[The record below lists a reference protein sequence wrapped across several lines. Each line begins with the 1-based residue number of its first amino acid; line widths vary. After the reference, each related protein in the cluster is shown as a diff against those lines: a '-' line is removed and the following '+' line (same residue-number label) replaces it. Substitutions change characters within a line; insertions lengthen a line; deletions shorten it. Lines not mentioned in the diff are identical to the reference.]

1 MVEGFLTKN
10 IMKLLL
16 LFILSITTAHA
27 DVRWIGKGKC
37 KVQLITEKR
46 HDILGGLATTHRFG
60 KLQCTK

>member
-1 MVEGFLTKN
+1 MR
-10 IMKLLL
+10 LLVIL
-16 LFILSITTAHA
+16 ILSITTARA
-27 DVRWIGKGKC
+27 DVKWIGKGKC